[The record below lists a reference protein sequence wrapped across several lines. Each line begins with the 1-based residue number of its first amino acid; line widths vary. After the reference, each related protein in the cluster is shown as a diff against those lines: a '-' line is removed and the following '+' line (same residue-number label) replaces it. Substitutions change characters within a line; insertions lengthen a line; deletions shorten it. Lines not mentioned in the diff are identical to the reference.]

1 MPKRTLIGIVK
12 SAKCDKTI
20 SVLVSSKK
28 KHKRYHKI
36 INTSKTFVAHDPEN
50 SAAEG
55 DKVIIE
61 ESRPIS
67 RTKKWALQSVLEKA
81 I

>member
-1 MPKRTLIGIVK
+1 MPKRTLIGVVK

-20 SVLVSSKK
+20 SVLVTSRK

-36 INTSKTFVAHDPEN
+36 INTSKIFVAHDEEN
-50 SAAEG
+50 TATEG
-55 DKVIIE
+55 DKVTIE

-67 RTKKWALQSVLEKA
+67 RTKKWTLLNILQKA

>member
-1 MPKRTLIGIVK
+1 MPKRTLIGVVK

-20 SVLVSSKK
+20 SVLVTSRK

-36 INTSKTFVAHDPEN
+36 INTSKTFVAHDEDN
-50 SAAEG
+50 TATEG
-55 DKVIIE
+55 DKVTIE

-67 RTKKWALQSVLEKA
+67 KTKKWTLLNILQKA

>member
-1 MPKRTLIGIVK
+1 MPKRSLVGIVK
-12 SAKCDKTI
+12 SAKVDKTI
-20 SVLVSSKK
+20 QVLVTTKV

-36 INTSKTFVAHDPEN
+36 INRSKTFAAHDPEN
-50 SAAEG
+50 LAAEG
-55 DKVIIE
+55 DKVLIE

-67 RTKKWALQSVLEKA
+67 KSKKWVLLNVLEKA